1 MERAKRSI
9 VVWRRSIM
17 ALLLVAAVATAAFRL
32 PAADLEAPTA
42 QDRQVTLM
50 VRRLMR
56 DEHLSQRKLDDEVS
70 QRAFKSFLKSLD
82 PLKVYFYQKDVD
94 EFAKQSRD
102 LDERVREGNIKFAYT
117 VFRRFLQRVDERVVA
132 IDDLL
137 KSDFD
142 FTIDESLVVDGD
154 TASYPKDAAEAR
166 DRWRKRLKF
175 DLLVLET
182 EETEGDEARAKL
194 RRRYSNFAKRMR
206 QTDSDELLEMYLT
219 AVTTSYDPHSTYM
232 SASSLENF
240 RILMRL
246 NLEGI
251 GAALRI
257 DDGYTVVSQVIPG
270 GAADKQGELKPAD
283 RIVSVAQG
291 EGEMV
296 DVVDLKLDDVV
307 KLIRGKAGTIVKL
320 GVIPAGGGEKKTIS
334 ITRAKIEL
342 KDSEARGEVLET
354 GKKPNGNPYRIG
366 VINLPSFYMDM
377 EAARLN
383 KKDYK
388 STTRDVRNIL
398 AGFKEEGVDAVLLD
412 LRRNG
417 GGSLSEAI
425 SLTGLFVEDGTI
437 VQVKDP
443 DGTVHQFKDDV
454 PGMVWDGPLV
464 VATSKFSASAS
475 EILAGAIQDYRRG
488 LVVGDTS
495 THGKGTVQSLLDLGS
510 QLFRI
515 TRPPNLGALKI
526 TMQQFYRPN
535 GDSTQKRGVLADVTL
550 PSITDHMDVSEGDLD
565 FAIEFDKIKAADIKK
580 NELVNDNLVRML
592 RAESGKRVSASED
605 FAKVRR
611 RIERYVEQKARKQVT
626 LNKKEF
632 LAEREELNA
641 DKEDEKQIEEQNN
654 PKDEVFERKFY
665 NNELLDVT
673 ADYINL
679 LRNGKVASAK

>member
-1 MERAKRSI
+1 M
-9 VVWRRSIM
+9 WRRSIM

-495 THGKGTVQSLLDLGS
+495 
-510 QLFRI
+510 
-515 TRPPNLGALKI
+515 
-526 TMQQFYRPN
+526 
-535 GDSTQKRGVLADVTL
+535 
-550 PSITDHMDVSEGDLD
+550 
-565 FAIEFDKIKAADIKK
+565 
-580 NELVNDNLVRML
+580 
-592 RAESGKRVSASED
+592 
-605 FAKVRR
+605 
-611 RIERYVEQKARKQVT
+611 
-626 LNKKEF
+626 
-632 LAEREELNA
+632 
-641 DKEDEKQIEEQNN
+641 
-654 PKDEVFERKFY
+654 
-665 NNELLDVT
+665 
-673 ADYINL
+673 
-679 LRNGKVASAK
+679 